1 MVLRAVAGMGQSRVP
16 GKVEDR
22 TVLSGI
28 SVMCFAA
35 SYAVVLALE
44 VSRLFFRLVA
54 RTPLRIGFT
63 IAGLFANV
71 VYLALRFR
79 QLRADGL
86 PLLNWYTGCL
96 ALSALLVLVYLLGLR
111 RRRRSTAGLVL
122 LPTSLVLIGM
132 AHAFPDSLANA
143 AIWSVLHGV
152 SLGVGMALVAM
163 GFGTGLLYL
172 YQSWRL
178 KRHRVMVANPVWL
191 PSLEQLQRS
200 NERFLLASLALLGFG
215 LMSGIGLNMLR
226 ARDQGIPWSD
236 PVVLASLVWL
246 IWLLAVAIFS
256 GVYRPAREGR
266 KVAYLTLGS
275 FVFLALVLGIMGA
288 APSKHGAAPSDPATS
303 GFRESSEMLE
313 TREETQDAAEKAR
326 LESAGSQSSGPVASS
341 ETSASSTGRTG
352 E

>member
-1 MVLRAVAGMGQSRVP
+1 
-16 GKVEDR
+16 
-22 TVLSGI
+22 
-28 SVMCFAA
+28 MCFAA

-63 IAGLFANV
+63 VAGLFANL
-71 VYLALRFR
+71 VYLGFRFR

-96 ALSALLVLVYLLGLR
+96 ALAALLVLVSLLGLR

-132 AHAFPDSLANA
+132 AHAFPDSLASVA
-143 AIWSVLHGV
+143 VWGVLHGV

-163 GFGTGLLYL
+163 GFATGLLYL

-178 KRHRVMVANPVWL
+178 KRHRVMVANPIWL

-215 LMSGIGLNMLR
+215 LLSGIGLNIRR
-226 ARDQGIPWSD
+226 AQDQGIPWSD

-246 IWLLAVAIFS
+246 VWLLAVAIFS
-256 GVYRPAREGR
+256 SVYRPAREGR

-275 FVFLALVLGIMGA
+275 FVFVTLVLGIMGA
-288 APSKHGAAPSDPATS
+288 VPSKHGAASSDPAASASRDAS
-303 GFRESSEMLE
+303 GEPALQQERLE
-313 TREETQDAAEKAR
+313 TATAE
-326 LESAGSQSSGPVASS
+326 SSGPVASS
-341 ETSASSTGRTG
+341 ETSASSAGRPG